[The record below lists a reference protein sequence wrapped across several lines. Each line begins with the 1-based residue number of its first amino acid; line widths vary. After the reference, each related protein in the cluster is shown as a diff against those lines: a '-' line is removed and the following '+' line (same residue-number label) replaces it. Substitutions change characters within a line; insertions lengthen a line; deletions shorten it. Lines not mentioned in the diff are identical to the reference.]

1 MKKSISN
8 VTLLSVLFLLG
19 ACSTTDSDKGNVEES
34 SATSILNSALA
45 GAFTGTAN
53 DQSTIVNATAGTA
66 GIEPGGIIITSGANG
81 VFTSVSSTA
90 VTFADADNN
99 TSAQQNS
106 AMQQAVKTAV
116 DAILRVSDNAVL
128 GLSKGSIVV
137 VKLSDVQKA
146 EATVTL
152 STTDGYV
159 FEDKKNTRTFVIVLT
174 SSDLHTSNILNTK
187 LVEAF
192 TGAANDKST
201 TINETVGTAGIESG
215 EITINSDANGVFASV
230 SSTVTVSDADNTPE
244 RQISAMQNSVKTAVD
259 AILRVSDNTVVGLS
273 TESTVVV
280 KPYGSQTSLAIATVT
295 LSTTGDYLFEDNSNI
310 KTFVIALTIVEAP
323 TYSVLNTKLSATF
336 TGAANDQSTTIN
348 ATAGTVGIESG
359 GITITSEASGI
370 FTSINST
377 VTVSDAD
384 NTSERQIL
392 AMQNSVKTAVDAIL
406 RVSDNTVVGLSTE
419 STVTVRTAGAQT
431 FLATVTLSTTG
442 DYLFENNSNI
452 KTITIVLT
460 IAEAPTYSVL
470 NTKLA
475 STFTGAANDQSTTIN
490 ATTGTAGINSG
501 GITIT
506 SEASGI
512 FTSINSTIL
521 AFATADNTSAL
532 KISAMQNSVK
542 TAVDNILR
550 VSGNAIL
557 GLSTESA
564 VIIQTVG
571 NERSLAIVTLSTTGE
586 YLFEDKK
593 NTRTFSIVL
602 TNPDLL
608 TSNILNTKLAST
620 FTGAAND
627 KSVAINVT
635 TGTAGINSGGIT
647 INSDA
652 SGVFASSSPV
662 ITFATADNTP
672 TQQISAMQNAV
683 KKAVDAILKVSD
695 NAVLGLFTE
704 STVVVNRSD
713 AQKAKAT
720 VTLSTRE
727 TYLFEDKKSTRTF
740 VIVLTIPS
748 VESIIDPTAF
758 NVPATTAIQGTAGTA
773 SFTIPI
779 GFDDVTA
786 KVPTYFHNKDNL
798 LYDEKKNALT
808 KAFRSMST
816 PTGVQITAVEEDIRS
831 SKVTVTFGAKD
842 GYKFIDSSSSKK
854 FTIHL
859 SGFFG
864 DSQQTIE
871 EPAYFVKGFGVIPN
885 GIQLDSGLVQNTRLV
900 HATARGNV
908 NTQKIAVMKALDQM
922 FYDAS
927 SFAPLLPEG
936 IKYTKTSPRARVKLD
951 SKGNPMLYDNQ
962 GYFIITLPRLDE
974 SYIFNQADQA
984 KKEITIRVQW
994 IPGS

>member
-8 VTLLSVLFLLG
+8 ATLLSVLFLLG
-19 ACSTTDSDKGNVEES
+19 ACSTTDSDQGNVEES
-34 SATSILNSALA
+34 SSTSIMNSALA

-53 DQSTIVNATAGTA
+53 DQSAIVNATAGTA

-81 VFTSVSSTA
+81 VLTSVGSTA

-116 DAILRVSDNAVL
+116 DAILRVSDNTVV

-137 VKLSDVQKA
+137 VKLSDLQKA

-187 LVEAF
+187 LVGAF

-201 TINETVGTAGIESG
+201 TINETAGTAGIESG
-215 EITINSDANGVFASV
+215 EIIITSDANGVFTSV
-230 SSTVTVSDADNTPE
+230 SSTVTVSDSDNTPE

-280 KPYGSQTSLAIATVT
+280 KPYGTQTSLAIATVT

-310 KTFVIALTIVEAP
+310 KTFVIALTISKVQ
-323 TYSVLNTKLSATF
+323 TYSVLNTKLATTF
-336 TGAANDQSTTIN
+336 TGTANDKSTTIN
-348 ATAGTVGIESG
+348 EATGTAGIASG
-359 GITITSEASGI
+359 GITINSDARGVLTSVGNTA
-370 FTSINST
+370 
-377 VTVSDAD
+377 VTFADAD
-384 NTSERQIL
+384 NTSERQIS
-392 AMQNSVKTAVDAIL
+392 AMKNSVKKAVDAIL
-406 RVSDNTVVGLSTE
+406 KVSDNTVLGLSTE
-419 STVTVRTAGAQT
+419 STVVVNLLSDAQ
-431 FLATVTLSTTG
+431 
-442 DYLFENNSNI
+442 
-452 KTITIVLT
+452 K
-460 IAEAPTYSVL
+460 AEAT
-470 NTKLA
+470 
-475 STFTGAANDQSTTIN
+475 
-490 ATTGTAGINSG
+490 
-501 GITIT
+501 
-506 SEASGI
+506 
-512 FTSINSTIL
+512 
-521 AFATADNTSAL
+521 
-532 KISAMQNSVK
+532 
-542 TAVDNILR
+542 
-550 VSGNAIL
+550 
-557 GLSTESA
+557 
-564 VIIQTVG
+564 
-571 NERSLAIVTLSTTGE
+571 VTLSTTGE
-586 YLFEDKK
+586 YLFEDKR
-593 NTRTFSIVL
+593 NTRTFVIVL
-602 TNPDLL
+602 TSSEVQ
-608 TSNILNTKLAST
+608 TYSVLNTKLATT
-620 FTGAAND
+620 FTGTAND
-627 KSVAINVT
+627 KSTTINEA
-635 TGTAGINSGGIT
+635 TGTAGIASGGIT

-652 SGVFASSSPV
+652 RGVLTSVGNTAV
-662 ITFATADNTP
+662 TFADADNTSER
-672 TQQISAMQNAV
+672 QISAMKNSV

-695 NAVLGLFTE
+695 NTVLGLSTE
-704 STVVVNRSD
+704 STVVVNLLSD
-713 AQKAKAT
+713 AQKAEAT
-720 VTLSTRE
+720 VTLSTTGE
-727 TYLFEDKKSTRTF
+727 YLFEDKRNTRTF
-740 VIVLTIPS
+740 VIVLTSLDIK
-748 VESIIDPTAF
+748 SIIDPSAF

-798 LYDEKKNALT
+798 LYNEKKNAIT
-808 KAFRSMST
+808 KAFESMST

-871 EPAYFVKGFGVIPN
+871 EPAYSVKGFGAIPN
-885 GIQLDSGLVQNTRLV
+885 GIHFNPGFVQKGLVY
-900 HATARGNV
+900 ATVRGNV
-908 NTQKIAVMKALDQM
+908 NNQKIAVMQALDQM

-962 GYFIITLPRLDE
+962 GHFIITLPRLDD

-984 KKEITIRVQW
+984 KKEITIKVQW
-994 IPGS
+994 IPGY